1 MGAIFR
7 RNGFGKDPAFL
18 TWAALK
24 TLMTYDIP
32 LYWLVHRDPCIGLL
46 YAYKNA
52 CQNPHIIGACNP
64 LYQTTN
70 QGFEHCSHGSETEFA
85 GKRWLWIYQRRSHC
99 FCDIVLLEGW
109 RILWW
114 TTIKLTEYTFQPNT
128 INITHY
134 VKLEK
139 TSFETSTA
147 SVRGGSCLSISECGV
162 LPGRIH
168 HWVTKSK
175 SPLGWS
181 WHKILHI
188 TWNQLR
194 DWWIFG
200 GTGGRPSSGSKFN

>member
-18 TWAALK
+18 TWKRNRVCWQKVVNLSK
-24 TLMTYDIP
+24 
-32 LYWLVHRDPCIGLL
+32 
-46 YAYKNA
+46 KN
-52 CQNPHIIGACNP
+52 
-64 LYQTTN
+64 
-70 QGFEHCSHGSETEFA
+70 
-85 GKRWLWIYQRRSHC
+85 SHC
-99 FCDIVLLEGW
+99 FCEIVLLEGW

-114 TTIKLTEYTFQPNT
+114 TTIKLTENTFQPKT
-128 INITHY
+128 INITYY

-139 TSFETSTA
+139 TSRNINCR
-147 SVRGGSCLSISECGV
+147 VGSCLSISASRV

-194 DWWIFG
+194 DWWTTQSTDACRHTWPDRIASTTSDFTEG
-200 GTGGRPSSGSKFN
+200 ALECRSNLAQHQSAWGINQSF